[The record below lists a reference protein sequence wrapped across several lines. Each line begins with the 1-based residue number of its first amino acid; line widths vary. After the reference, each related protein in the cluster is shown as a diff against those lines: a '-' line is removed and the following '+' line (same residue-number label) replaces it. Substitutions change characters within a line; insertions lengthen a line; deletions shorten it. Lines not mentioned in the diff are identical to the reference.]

1 MATSVSPLKSKISL
15 RCAGASS
22 PSKDRPCHQP
32 TAAGIVVVEE
42 AANDFSCG
50 VKPIDGMA
58 CPIKHTPCRIDAN
71 TAKGEGNA
79 AGHGKAIE
87 GQRIERERPVRLGR
101 MNPPCALAV
110 LDGRIECARLDRGI
124 KLGDRS
130 L

>member
-1 MATSVSPLKSKISL
+1 
-15 RCAGASS
+15 
-22 PSKDRPCHQP
+22 
-32 TAAGIVVVEE
+32 VVEE

-58 CPIKHTPCRIDAN
+58 CPIKHTPCRVDAN
-71 TAKGEGNA
+71 AAKGEGNA

-87 GQRIERERPVRLGR
+87 GRRIERERPVRLGR
-101 MNPPCALAV
+101 MNPPRALAV